1 MKNILQFA
9 FKGEKRAASS
19 LIKRVMML
27 MVLVSLAVCATAGT
41 YNYNYLE
48 FTSTSGTK
56 TVFNVANLTLVVSG
70 NNLQV
75 TNVDGTVNLTL
86 VDLASM
92 QFLPT
97 NTGTALENILNADA
111 EIQVSTITGVSL
123 GVYPSLMEACQS
135 LNAGVYVISNGTQ
148 SQSIVIQ

>member
-27 MVLVSLAVCATAGT
+27 VVVVSLAVCANAGT
-41 YNYNYLE
+41 YKYLE

-56 TVFNVANLTLVVSG
+56 TVFDVTNLTLTVSG
-70 NNLQV
+70 SNLQV
-75 TNVDGTVNLTL
+75 TNGDGTVHLTL

-92 QFLPT
+92 QFSTT
-97 NTGTALENILNADA
+97 NTTTALENILNADA

-123 GVYPSLMEACQS
+123 GVYPSLPEACQS

>member
-41 YNYNYLE
+41 YNYLE
-48 FTSTSGTK
+48 FTSTLGTK

-75 TNVDGTVNLTL
+75 TNDDVNVELTL

-92 QFLPT
+92 QFSPT

-111 EIQVSTITGVSL
+111 EIQESTITGVSL
-123 GVYPSLMEACQS
+123 GTYSSLVEACQS
-135 LNAGVYVISNGTQ
+135 LSAGVYVISNGTQ

>member
-27 MVLVSLAVCATAGT
+27 VVVVSLAVCATAGT
-41 YNYNYLE
+41 YNYLE

-56 TVFNVANLTLVVSG
+56 TVFDVTNLTLTVSG
-70 NNLQV
+70 SNLQV
-75 TNVDGTVNLTL
+75 TNGDGTVNLTL

-92 QFLPT
+92 QFSPT
-97 NTGTALENILNADA
+97 NTTTALENILNADG

-123 GVYPSLMEACQS
+123 GVYSSLQEACQS

>member
-27 MVLVSLAVCATAGT
+27 VVVVSLAVCANAGT
-41 YNYNYLE
+41 YKYLE

-56 TVFNVANLTLVVSG
+56 TAFNVTNLTLTVSG
-70 NNLQV
+70 SYLQV
-75 TNVDGTVNLTL
+75 TNEDGTVSLTL
-86 VDLASM
+86 LDLESM
-92 QFLPT
+92 QFSTT
-97 NTGTALENILNADA
+97 NTATALENILNADEA
-111 EIQVSTITGVSL
+111 IQVSTVTGISL
-123 GVYPSLMEACQS
+123 GKYPSLMEACQS

>member
-27 MVLVSLAVCATAGT
+27 VVVVSLAVCATAGT
-41 YNYNYLE
+41 YNYLE

-56 TVFNVANLTLVVSG
+56 TVFDVTNLTLTVSG
-70 NNLQV
+70 SNLQV
-75 TNVDGTVNLTL
+75 TNGDGTVNLTL

-92 QFLPT
+92 QFSTT
-97 NTGTALENILNADA
+97 NTTTALENILNADA

-148 SQSIVIQ
+148 SQSIVIP

>member
-27 MVLVSLAVCATAGT
+27 VVVVSLAVCANAGT
-41 YNYNYLE
+41 YKYLE

-56 TVFNVANLTLVVSG
+56 TAFNVTNLTLTVSG
-70 NNLQV
+70 SYLQV
-75 TNVDGTVNLTL
+75 TNEDGTVSLTL
-86 VDLASM
+86 LDLESM
-92 QFLPT
+92 QFSTT
-97 NTGTALENILNADA
+97 NTTTALENILNADA
-111 EIQVSTITGVSL
+111 EIQVSTITGVSM
-123 GVYPSLMEACQS
+123 GVYPSLVEACQS

>member
-27 MVLVSLAVCATAGT
+27 VVVVSLAVCANAGT
-41 YNYNYLE
+41 YKYLE

-56 TVFNVANLTLVVSG
+56 TVFDVTNLTLTVSG
-70 NNLQV
+70 SNLQV
-75 TNVDGTVNLTL
+75 TNGNGTVHLTL

-92 QFLPT
+92 QFSTT
-97 NTGTALENILNADA
+97 NTTTALENILNADG

-123 GVYPSLMEACQS
+123 GVYSSLQEACQS
-135 LNAGVYVISNGTQ
+135 LNVGVYVISNGTQ

>member
-27 MVLVSLAVCATAGT
+27 VVVVSLAVCANAGM
-41 YNYNYLE
+41 YKYLE
-48 FTSTSGTK
+48 FTSTSGNK
-56 TVFNVANLTLVVSG
+56 TVFDVTNLTLTVSG
-70 NNLQV
+70 SNLQV
-75 TNVDGTVNLTL
+75 TNGDGTVDLTL
-86 VDLASM
+86 LELASM
-92 QFLPT
+92 QFSTT
-97 NTGTALENILNADA
+97 NTPTAVDNILNADA
-111 EIQVSTITGVSL
+111 EIHVSTITGVSL
-123 GVYPSLMEACQS
+123 GTYSSLVEACQS

>member
-27 MVLVSLAVCATAGT
+27 VVVVSLAVCANAGT
-41 YNYNYLE
+41 YKYLE
-48 FTSTSGTK
+48 FTSTLGTK
-56 TVFNVANLTLVVSG
+56 TVFDVTNLTLTVSG
-70 NNLQV
+70 SNLQV
-75 TNVDGTVNLTL
+75 TNGDGTVHLTL

-92 QFLPT
+92 QFSTT
-97 NTGTALENILNADA
+97 NTTTALENILNADA

-123 GVYPSLMEACQS
+123 GVYPSLVEACQS
-135 LNAGVYVISNGTQ
+135 LNAGIYVISNGTQ

>member
-9 FKGEKRAASS
+9 FKGEKRAASA

-27 MVLVSLAVCATAGT
+27 MVLVSLAVCANAGT
-41 YNYNYLE
+41 YKYLE

-75 TNVDGTVNLTL
+75 TNVDGTFNLTL

-92 QFLPT
+92 QFSLT

-111 EIQVSTITGVSL
+111 EIHVSTITGVSL
-123 GVYPSLMEACQS
+123 GTYSSLVEACQS
-135 LNAGVYVISNGTQ
+135 LTTGIYVISNGNQ
-148 SQSIVIQ
+148 SQSIVVK

>member
-27 MVLVSLAVCATAGT
+27 VVVVSLAVCANAGT
-41 YNYNYLE
+41 YKYLE
-48 FTSTSGTK
+48 FTSTSGSK
-56 TVFNVANLTLVVSG
+56 TVFDVTNLTLTVSG

-75 TNVDGTVNLTL
+75 TNGDGTVNLTL

-92 QFLPT
+92 QFSTT
-97 NTGTALENILNADA
+97 NTTTALENILKADA

-123 GVYPSLMEACQS
+123 GVYPSLSEACQS

-148 SQSIVIQ
+148 SQSIVIP

>member
-27 MVLVSLAVCATAGT
+27 VVVVSLAVCANAGT
-41 YNYNYLE
+41 YKYLE

-56 TVFNVANLTLVVSG
+56 TVFDVTNLTLTVSG
-70 NNLQV
+70 SNLQV
-75 TNVDGTVNLTL
+75 TNGDGTVHLTL

-92 QFLPT
+92 QFSTT
-97 NTGTALENILNADA
+97 NTTTALENILNADG

-123 GVYPSLMEACQS
+123 GVYSSLQEACQS
-135 LNAGVYVISNGTQ
+135 LNVGVYVISNGTQ
-148 SQSIVIQ
+148 SQTIVVE

>member
-27 MVLVSLAVCATAGT
+27 VVVVSLAVCANAGT
-41 YNYNYLE
+41 YKYLE
-48 FTSTSGTK
+48 FTSTLGTK
-56 TVFNVANLTLVVSG
+56 TVFDVTNLTLTVSG
-70 NNLQV
+70 SNLQV
-75 TNVDGTVNLTL
+75 TNGDGTVHLTL
-86 VDLASM
+86 VDLACM
-92 QFLPT
+92 QFSTT
-97 NTGTALENILNADA
+97 NTTTALENILNADA

>member
-27 MVLVSLAVCATAGT
+27 VVVVSLAVCANAGT
-41 YNYNYLE
+41 YKYLE

-56 TVFNVANLTLVVSG
+56 TAFNVTNLTLTVSG
-70 NNLQV
+70 SYLQV
-75 TNVDGTVNLTL
+75 TNEDGTVNLTL
-86 VDLASM
+86 VDLESM
-92 QFLPT
+92 QFSTT
-97 NTGTALENILNADA
+97 NTTTALENILNADA

-148 SQSIVIQ
+148 SQSSVIQ

>member
-1 MKNILQFA
+1 MKNFLKIA
-9 FKGEKRAASS
+9 FNGEKKATSS
-19 LIKRVMML
+19 LIKRGVML
-27 MVLVSLAVCATAGT
+27 CVVAVLAIAANAGT
-41 YNYNYLE
+41 YKYLE
-48 FTSTSGTK
+48 FTNISGTK
-56 TVFNVANLTLVVSG
+56 TVFDVTNLTLTVSG

-75 TNVDGTVNLTL
+75 TNVDETVNLTL

-92 QFLPT
+92 QFSPT

-123 GVYPSLMEACQS
+123 GVYPSLSEACHS

-148 SQSIVIQ
+148 SQSIVIP

>member
-27 MVLVSLAVCATAGT
+27 VVVVSLAVCANAGT
-41 YNYNYLE
+41 YKYLE
-48 FTSTSGTK
+48 FTSTLGTK
-56 TVFNVANLTLVVSG
+56 TVFDVTNLTLTVSG
-70 NNLQV
+70 SNLQV
-75 TNVDGTVNLTL
+75 TNGNGTVHLTL

-92 QFLPT
+92 QFSTT
-97 NTGTALENILNADA
+97 NTTTALENILNADG

-123 GVYPSLMEACQS
+123 GVYSSLQEACQS
-135 LNAGVYVISNGTQ
+135 LNVGVYVISNGTQ
-148 SQSIVIQ
+148 SQTIVVE

>member
-1 MKNILQFA
+1 MKHILQFA

-27 MVLVSLAVCATAGT
+27 VVVVSLAVCANAGT
-41 YNYNYLE
+41 YMYLE
-48 FTSTSGTK
+48 FTSTLGTK
-56 TVFNVANLTLVVSG
+56 TVFNVTNLTLTVSG

-75 TNVDGTVNLTL
+75 TNDDGTVNLTL

-92 QFLPT
+92 QFSNT
-97 NTGTALENILNADA
+97 NTTTALENILNADG

-123 GVYPSLMEACQS
+123 GVYSSLQEACQS
-135 LNAGVYVISNGTQ
+135 LNVGVYVISNGTQ
-148 SQSIVIQ
+148 SQTIVVK

>member
-27 MVLVSLAVCATAGT
+27 VVVVSLAVCANAGT
-41 YNYNYLE
+41 YKYLE
-48 FTSTSGTK
+48 FTSTSGKK
-56 TVFNVANLTLVVSG
+56 TIFDVTNLTLTVSG
-70 NNLQV
+70 SNLQV
-75 TNVDGTVNLTL
+75 TNGDGTVNLTL

-92 QFLPT
+92 QFSTT
-97 NTGTALENILNADA
+97 NTTTALENILNADA

-123 GVYPSLMEACQS
+123 GVYSSLSEACQS

>member
-27 MVLVSLAVCATAGT
+27 VVVVSLAVCANAGT
-41 YNYNYLE
+41 YKYLE
-48 FTSTSGTK
+48 FTSTLGTK
-56 TVFNVANLTLVVSG
+56 TVFDVTNLTLTVSG
-70 NNLQV
+70 SNLQV
-75 TNVDGTVNLTL
+75 TNGDGTVHLTL

-92 QFLPT
+92 QFSTT
-97 NTGTALENILNADA
+97 NTTTALENILKADA

>member
-27 MVLVSLAVCATAGT
+27 VVVVSLAVCANAGT
-41 YNYNYLE
+41 YKYLE

-56 TVFNVANLTLVVSG
+56 TAFNVTNLTLTVSG
-70 NNLQV
+70 SYLQV
-75 TNVDGTVNLTL
+75 TNEDGTVSLTL
-86 VDLASM
+86 LDLESM
-92 QFLPT
+92 QFSTT
-97 NTGTALENILNADA
+97 NTTTALENNILKADA

-148 SQSIVIQ
+148 SQSIVIP

>member
-27 MVLVSLAVCATAGT
+27 VVVVSLAVCANAGT
-41 YNYNYLE
+41 YKYLE
-48 FTSTSGTK
+48 FTSTLGTK
-56 TVFNVANLTLVVSG
+56 TVFDVTNLTLTVSG
-70 NNLQV
+70 SNLQV
-75 TNVDGTVNLTL
+75 TNGDGTVHLTL

-92 QFLPT
+92 QFSTT
-97 NTGTALENILNADA
+97 NTTTALENILNADG

-123 GVYPSLMEACQS
+123 GVYSSLQEACQS
-135 LNAGVYVISNGTQ
+135 LNVGVYVISNGTQ
-148 SQSIVIQ
+148 SQTIVVE

>member
-27 MVLVSLAVCATAGT
+27 VVVVSLAVCANAGT
-41 YNYNYLE
+41 YKYLE

-56 TVFNVANLTLVVSG
+56 TAFNVTNLTLTVSG
-70 NNLQV
+70 SYLQV
-75 TNVDGTVNLTL
+75 TNEDGTVSLTL
-86 VDLASM
+86 LDLESM
-92 QFLPT
+92 QFSTT
-97 NTGTALENILNADA
+97 NTTTALENILNADA

>member
-27 MVLVSLAVCATAGT
+27 VVVVSLAVCATAGT
-41 YNYNYLE
+41 YNYLE

-56 TVFNVANLTLVVSG
+56 TVFDVTNLTLTVSG
-70 NNLQV
+70 SNLQV
-75 TNVDGTVNLTL
+75 TNGDGTVHLTL
-86 VDLASM
+86 VDLACM
-92 QFLPT
+92 QFSTT
-97 NTGTALENILNADA
+97 NTTTALENILNADA

-148 SQSIVIQ
+148 SQSIVIP

>member
-27 MVLVSLAVCATAGT
+27 MVLVALAVCANAGT
-41 YNYNYLE
+41 SKYLE
-48 FTSTSGTK
+48 CTNTLGTK

-75 TNVDGTVNLTL
+75 TNVDETVNLTL

-92 QFLPT
+92 QFSLT

-123 GVYPSLMEACQS
+123 GTYSSLVEACQS
-135 LNAGVYVISNGTQ
+135 LSTGVYVISNGTQ
-148 SQSIVIQ
+148 SQSIVIP

>member
-27 MVLVSLAVCATAGT
+27 MVLVSLAVCANAET
-41 YNYNYLE
+41 YKYLE

-92 QFLPT
+92 QFFT

-123 GVYPSLMEACQS
+123 GVYPSLSEACQS

>member
-27 MVLVSLAVCATAGT
+27 VVVVSLAVCANAET
-41 YNYNYLE
+41 YKYLE

-56 TVFNVANLTLVVSG
+56 TVFDVTNLTLTVSG
-70 NNLQV
+70 SNLQV
-75 TNVDGTVNLTL
+75 TNGDGTVNLTL

-92 QFLPT
+92 QFSTT
-97 NTGTALENILNADA
+97 NTTTALENILNADA

-123 GVYPSLMEACQS
+123 GVYPSLVEACQS
-135 LNAGVYVISNGTQ
+135 LNAGIYVISNGTQ

>member
-1 MKNILQFA
+1 MKNFLQFA

-19 LIKRVMML
+19 LIKRGVML
-27 MVLVSLAVCATAGT
+27 CVVAVLAIAANAGT
-41 YNYNYLE
+41 YKYLE

-56 TVFNVANLTLVVSG
+56 TVFDVTNLTLTVSG

-75 TNVDGTVNLTL
+75 TNVDETVNLTL
-86 VDLASM
+86 VYLASM
-92 QFLPT
+92 QFSLT

-123 GVYPSLMEACQS
+123 GTYSSLVEACQS
-135 LNAGVYVISNGTQ
+135 LSTGVYVISNGTQ
-148 SQSIVIQ
+148 SQSIVIP